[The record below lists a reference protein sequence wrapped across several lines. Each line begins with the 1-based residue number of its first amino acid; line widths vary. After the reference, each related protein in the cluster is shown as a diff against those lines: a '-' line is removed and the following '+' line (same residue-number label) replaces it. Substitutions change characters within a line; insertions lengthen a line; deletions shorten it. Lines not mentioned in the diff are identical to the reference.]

1 MSALVNVS
9 PSCVK
14 ATIEAIATTGNSGWE
29 GAVFWLGPAST
40 LRVQRV
46 VIPGGEGVV
55 FGPKSIR
62 ISTKWMDQLAEIC
75 EESGQVVLAGFHSHP
90 SAAFHSEVDSEGFLH
105 APDFVSIVLPYYG
118 TTTLAAADAEW
129 AVYVGLEGGNWR
141 SANWSSVVSLDPAL
155 CFSIQTLSVKGE

>member
-1 MSALVNVS
+1 MKVS

-29 GAVFWLGPAST
+29 GAAFWLGPAST
-40 LRVQRV
+40 LQVQRV

-55 FGPKSIR
+55 FGPKSIQ
-62 ISTKWMDQLAEIC
+62 ISTEWMDQLAEIC

-118 TTTLAAADAEW
+118 TTSLAAADAEW
-129 AVYVGLEGGNWR
+129 AVYVGLEWGDWR
-141 SANWSSVVSLDPAL
+141 YANWNSVVSLDPAL
-155 CFSIQTLSVKGE
+155 CFAIQTLSVKGG